1 VNIHKTPVK
10 VRSFPPYTLEKVVAT
25 LSAWKFSTL
34 PGADEALA
42 KLERLN
48 RDFPINLYNYN
59 AAAVRWEVGRK
70 KPKTAIPPAWQFCEG
85 TCEHALRR

>member
-1 VNIHKTPVK
+1 MNIHKTPVK

-34 PGADEALA
+34 PGADEAL
-42 KLERLN
+42 ERLN
-48 RDFPINLYNYN
+48 RDFPINLYDA

-85 TCEHALRR
+85 ACEHALRR